1 MSGRKR
7 KSGHLLD
14 AASGDGDGRSEVDEG
29 VVVSDGG
36 SEMWTEGGSGGLP
49 AQQERSL
56 GTACRLTEPGR
67 LFQTV
72 SSRARTAGRR
82 R

>member
-1 MSGRKR
+1 MGGRQR

-49 AQQERSL
+49 AQKNVALAQH
-56 GTACRLTEPGR
+56 
-67 LFQTV
+67 
-72 SSRARTAGRR
+72 AG
-82 R
+82 